1 MDRVA
6 EERVVS
12 RRRHSAQLRALVLEQ
27 CAAPRASVAK
37 VAMSHGLN
45 ANMVHGW
52 RKLARGLDVAATGPA
67 PSSAAVPAKHAASM
81 PQFVPVTLTST
92 VSTPAPG
99 QAANN
104 TSLNAQ
110 LRVAARQFGL
120 PAVQQALRR
129 GASPDPR
136 NRLGKSVLLIA
147 AVRGSLAKARW
158 PPSSCCWPGV
168 RALICAMT
176 VARRQP
182 TSPARRAWRRCWPC

>member
-1 MDRVA
+1 MNTMA
-6 EERVVS
+6 EERVVT

-92 VSTPAPG
+92 VSTPAPALAYI
-99 QAANN
+99 QIE
-104 TSLNAQ
+104 
-110 LRVAARQFGL
+110 
-120 PAVQQALRR
+120 LRR
-129 GASPDPR
+129 GATAVKITWPVAVAADCAAWMR
-136 NRLGKSVLLIA
+136 ELL
-147 AVRGSLAKARW
+147 R
-158 PPSSCCWPGV
+158 
-168 RALICAMT
+168 
-176 VARRQP
+176 
-182 TSPARRAWRRCWPC
+182 